1 MSIKNGIIS
10 SLLCFQIQLA
20 RQCVDGNEFFN
31 RNFNDEGPSSVVY
44 LRVKFF
50 LKRQKLLIAF
60 NLIEIR
66 TDV

>member
-31 RNFNDEGPSSVVY
+31 RNINDDGPSSVVY
-44 LRVKFF
+44 VRVKIFV
-50 LKRQKLLIAF
+50 KRQKLLIAMTK
-60 NLIEIR
+60 LEIR
-66 TDV
+66 TDF